1 MIKWIIANKELCG
14 YILASLLFLL
24 VALIDVIKNK
34 GTLSKSLFSLLSV
47 LPALIIDAEKKGF
60 NTGKA
65 KLNYVFQLA
74 VVHLATQLNK
84 DNDYIIKVYGET
96 IKTAIETI
104 LATPQ
109 KKEVK

>member
-1 MIKWIIANKELCG
+1 MIDWIIQNKELCG
-14 YILASLLFLL
+14 YILASLLFLITAL
-24 VALIDVIKNK
+24 VDVLKNK
-34 GTLSKSLFSLLSV
+34 GTIAKALHGLLAV
-47 LPALIIDAEKKGF
+47 LPALVVDAEKKGF
-60 NTGKA
+60 NSGKA

-96 IKTAIETI
+96 IKEYIENI

-109 KKEVK
+109 KKER